1 MKNMTFGLTDVIS
14 LPFRL
19 NIYNNITEFTVMGFN
34 VNSIFFCK
42 RIHVDT
48 MNKFRFLILKS
59 YMEICDQS
67 FDVPNPIYVL
77 LFGCVEMEI

>member
-1 MKNMTFGLTDVIS
+1 MKNITDVIN

-19 NIYNNITEFTVMGFN
+19 NIYNNITKFTVMGFD
-34 VNSIFFCK
+34 VNSILFCK

-59 YMEICDQS
+59 YMEVCDQS
-67 FDVPNPIYVL
+67 FVVPNPI
-77 LFGCVEMEI
+77 